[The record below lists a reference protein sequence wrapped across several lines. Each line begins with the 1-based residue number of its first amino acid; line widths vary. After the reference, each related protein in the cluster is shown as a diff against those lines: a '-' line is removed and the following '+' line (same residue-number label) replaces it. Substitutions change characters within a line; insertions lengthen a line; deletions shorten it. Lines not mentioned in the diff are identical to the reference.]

1 MTTTALVGNPRPGS
15 RTRTAAEHTSRRLAQ
30 RAVSTTGP
38 GTIELADLGPAL
50 LEPTPP
56 PAVESALEGVRNTDL
71 LVVATPTYK
80 ATYTGLLK
88 VFLDLLPGGGLSG
101 VTAVP
106 LMLMAS
112 PVHTLAVEVHLR
124 PLLLELGADVPFPGL
139 AIDQNDVPEEGDAAD
154 APLDGVLTEWLER
167 VHPALI
173 PATPSVHPVGVHTAG
188 REGRPA

>member
-1 MTTTALVGNPRPGS
+1 MTITALVGNPRPGS
-15 RTRTAAEHTSRRLAQ
+15 RTRTAAEHTARRLAQ
-30 RAVSTTGP
+30 RAASTTEP

-56 PAVESALEGVRNTDL
+56 PAVEAALERARDSDL

-88 VFLDLLPGGGLSG
+88 VFLDLLPGGGLSE

-106 LMLMAS
+106 LMVMAS
-112 PVHTLAVEVHLR
+112 PAHTLAVEVHLR

-139 AIDQNDVPEEGDAAD
+139 AIDQNDIPKEGDAAD

-167 VHPALI
+167 VHPALF
-173 PATPSVHPVGVHTAG
+173 PATPPVHRADVPTVG
-188 REGRPA
+188 